1 LSSKPSAGA
10 QGVIFNPPDG
20 GSIRRFAQQA
30 KRNQIYIA
38 YIWDSPP
45 WFTPFDA
52 NEYWTVYAAGGV
64 LCKQGCN
71 SEATHLDHREVR
83 GGKIAGV
90 TSHDGNTLDVER
102 GAARDAAIA
111 EFPKI
116 EFVGSLPGLPG
127 REPSLKAAVA
137 LLARHPDIKG
147 FVAQND
153 DVALGILAALRN
165 AGLEPGKDVDVVST
179 DGTGEGARLV
189 ERGHILITCANPGT
203 FAGVFFTS
211 RIYDVTHRWRP
222 KDTERLLTWRSIHID
237 ASNVDA
243 YIPRH
248 VENGSKPPFDYRLM
262 SKVLH
267 PKDWDPQ
274 RRSTPSIST
283 SSGRSC
289 RSLGLQPNAAER
301 TPPLVTPNEV
311 AGIFGIV

>member
-1 LSSKPSAGA
+1 MSSKPSAGA
-10 QGVIFNPPDG
+10 QGVIFNLPDG
-20 GSIRRFAQQA
+20 GGIRRFAQQA

-137 LLARHPDIKG
+137 LLERDDFGLNRLG
-147 FVAQND
+147 FPN
-153 DVALGILAALRN
+153 R
-165 AGLEPGKDVDVVST
+165 
-179 DGTGEGARLV
+179 
-189 ERGHILITCANPGT
+189 
-203 FAGVFFTS
+203 
-211 RIYDVTHRWRP
+211 
-222 KDTERLLTWRSIHID
+222 
-237 ASNVDA
+237 A
-243 YIPRH
+243 YSDSP
-248 VENGSKPPFDYRLM
+248 
-262 SKVLH
+262 
-267 PKDWDPQ
+267 
-274 RRSTPSIST
+274 
-283 SSGRSC
+283 C
-289 RSLGLQPNAAER
+289 
-301 TPPLVTPNEV
+301 
-311 AGIFGIV
+311 